1 MKNKTLLTIMLFLI
15 FSVAYSQSDS
25 EYFTDRPTTP
35 GPDVESSKENI
46 PVKKEIFSAKLQR
59 YKDEG
64 FKVAVILTSGPIT
77 TKPNDPN
84 STSTLMSQVILK
96 GNVPTMKDDFAPL
109 VESFVAKLNE
119 AFDTDLFEIVDMKKI
134 PYKETKFGNVD
145 NWETTKYKMV
155 ITYNID
161 PQYDYSVAGVATRE
175 YNAKFIVNLN
185 APAREFVNTKKGVKT
200 KFPIRM
206 GNMGFY
212 TGKSLDS
219 KTEFE
224 VKTVQELHDLVNPT
238 TGADLVVELQK
249 LQDEKIIKYIDK
261 LKK

>member
-1 MKNKTLLTIMLFLI
+1 MKNKTLLTMMLFLI

-25 EYFTDRPTTP
+25 EYFTDRPTTA

-46 PVKKEIFSAKLQR
+46 PVKKETFAAKLQR
-59 YKDEG
+59 YKDNG
-64 FKVAVILTSGPIT
+64 FKVAVVLSSGSIT
-77 TKPNDPN
+77 TKPNNSN
-84 STSTLMSQVILK
+84 STSSLTSQIILK
-96 GNVPTMKDDFAPL
+96 GNVPLMKDDFVPL
-109 VESFVAKLNE
+109 VENFAAKLNE
-119 AFDTDLFEIVDMKKI
+119 AFDTDVFEIVDMKKI
-134 PYKETKFGNVD
+134 PYKETKFGKAD

-161 PQYDYSVAGVATRE
+161 PKYDYSAAGVPNPE

-185 APAREFVNTKKGVKT
+185 APAIEFVNTKKGVKT

-224 VKTVQELHDLVNPT
+224 VKTTQELHDLVNPI

-249 LQDEKIIKYIDK
+249 IQDEKIIKYIGK